1 MARPSV
7 LLCAFGL
14 IALFALS
21 CAKETIVEKDVKIV
35 EEPVPI
41 VDLHEGIDS
50 VEEVPVLRET
60 KVEVEPVP
68 PVKSVEVEE
77 VVKEE
82 EEEDNEYS
90 ISIELRG
97 DKIVVVSAHVSVLPK
112 FVEMSFKRSDINSLL

>member
-1 MARPSV
+1 M
-7 LLCAFGL
+7 
-14 IALFALS
+14 
-21 CAKETIVEKDVKIV
+21 EKDVKIV